1 MGGLI
6 ARYYVQRLGGD
17 ARVHTLVTL
26 GTPHAGTGTAHLI
39 PHPLARQLRPHSEL
53 VTELREPAPG
63 CRTRFL
69 AVWSDL
75 DQLIVPKRAARVDH
89 ADLDAR
95 NVLIRGVGHM
105 SLPIHRRTVHEIGLT
120 LAQLDPHGDTV
131 LPGVTSIASDRPAER
146 QPARAADRGPRASR
160 PASG

>member
-26 GTPHAGTGTAHLI
+26 GTPHAGTRPAAPRSRTRWPASC
-39 PHPLARQLRPHSEL
+39 ARQRRSSPSCA
-53 VTELREPAPG
+53 EPAPG

-75 DQLIVPKRAARVDH
+75 DQMIVPKRAARVDH
-89 ADLDAR
+89 PDLDAR

-105 SLPIHRRTVHEIGLT
+105 SLPIHGRAVHEIG
-120 LAQLDPHGDTV
+120 
-131 LPGVTSIASDRPAER
+131 DRWPSSTRTA
-146 QPARAADRGPRASR
+146 PR
-160 PASG
+160 